1 MVRSTEMNL
10 KIDKSATIMEGL
22 RNLLFGIESRL
33 SPTGIMS
40 SCASVDEWR
49 VRHVSW
55 RKHQLV
61 CEVVS
66 GKNRS

>member
-1 MVRSTEMNL
+1 MVRPTEMNL
-10 KIDKSATIMEGL
+10 RIDKSATIREGL
-22 RNLLFGIESRL
+22 CNLLFGVESRL

-40 SCASVDEWR
+40 SCASVDAWR
-49 VRHVSW
+49 VRHASW

-66 GKNRS
+66 GK